1 MEDTNTQMLEKLNRF
16 TRRELSADEVYIF
29 DVVLCDNE
37 VDRDGE
43 CFSLNALNKLKE
55 LFVGK
60 TGIFD
65 HNAKS
70 SGQTARIFDTQLVSN
85 SKSKTSRGED
95 YTCLKASAYMVRTD
109 ANADLIR
116 EIDGGIKKEVS
127 ISCSAKMSR
136 CSVCGQNRQQKSCP
150 HLKGKEYCGKKACVI
165 LDDITDAYEWSFV
178 AVPAQVNAGVTK
190 KSYTEAETGKFST
203 EDAET
208 VEKLCENL
216 RKDVSRLCLLAGEN
230 CGLLKSAADR
240 MTALELIDFKAE
252 LEKNCRKIP
261 KPNLLEKTDKA
272 EDLSNF
278 RM

>member
-95 YTCLKASAYMVRTD
+95 YTCL
-109 ANADLIR
+109 
-116 EIDGGIKKEVS
+116 
-127 ISCSAKMSR
+127 
-136 CSVCGQNRQQKSCP
+136 
-150 HLKGKEYCGKKACVI
+150 
-165 LDDITDAYEWSFV
+165 
-178 AVPAQVNAGVTK
+178 
-190 KSYTEAETGKFST
+190 
-203 EDAET
+203 
-208 VEKLCENL
+208 
-216 RKDVSRLCLLAGEN
+216 
-230 CGLLKSAADR
+230 
-240 MTALELIDFKAE
+240 
-252 LEKNCRKIP
+252 
-261 KPNLLEKTDKA
+261 
-272 EDLSNF
+272 
-278 RM
+278 